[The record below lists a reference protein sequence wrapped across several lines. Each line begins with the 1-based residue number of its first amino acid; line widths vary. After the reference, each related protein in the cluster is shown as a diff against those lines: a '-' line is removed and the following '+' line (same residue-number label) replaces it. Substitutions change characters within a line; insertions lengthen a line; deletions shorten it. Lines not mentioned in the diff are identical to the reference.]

1 VAMSTFFVAMLTI
14 QLDGIPPERIPSAT
28 GISNFARI
36 TSGSF
41 AASLIT
47 TMWDRREALHQS
59 RLADHFTAFSPAY
72 QGALNTLQSLGADA
86 RQAAAAITHQM
97 VQQAYLLAA
106 DDLFWISGWISLAMI
121 ALVWFARRPAGAAAH
136 VAAD

>member
-1 VAMSTFFVAMLTI
+1 MSSFFVALLSI
-14 QLDGIPPERIPSAT
+14 ELDGISPERIPSAS
-28 GISNFARI
+28 GISYFARI

-72 QGALNTLQSLGADA
+72 QGALGTLQSLGANA
-86 RQAAAAITHQM
+86 QQAAAAITRQM
-97 VQQAYLLAA
+97 VQQAYLLSA
-106 DDLFWISGWISLAMI
+106 DDLFWISGWVSLAMI
-121 ALVWFARRPAGAAAH
+121 AMVWFARRPAASTRH